1 MTSFSMVDVCCREIN
16 FFPCP
21 LPFSAI
27 EAIQSK
33 QETFYTGVEVGI
45 NTQVQLKELE
55 SGWGFSLVVEQT
67 LSLILNPRREN

>member
-1 MTSFSMVDVCCREIN
+1 MTSFSMVDVCCLRIN
-16 FFPCP
+16 FFPC
-21 LPFSAI
+21 LFAFFSAI

-55 SGWGFSLVVEQT
+55 SGWRFSFVVEQA
-67 LSLILNPRREN
+67 LGLILK